1 MARDRG
7 QHKKG
12 KAVNGFQWI
21 AVTVG
26 LLLITGILGLLI
38 YVTFQRADRKAERR
52 RAMDKHPSTQ
62 ERRWDDE
69 DQVS

>member
-1 MARDRG
+1 MTAL
-7 QHKKG
+7 
-12 KAVNGFQWI
+12 QWLSV
-21 AVTVG
+21 AFG
-26 LLLITGILGLLI
+26 LLMITALLGLIIL
-38 YVTFQRADRKAERR
+38 VAFQREDRKAERR